1 MKARGLASFGWKVT
15 SHRIK
20 VACNRVRK
28 LAGESASLIKK
39 KGTRTCLDEMVNRII
54 DETGVTGFILESN
67 TILTSMEREWKI
79 DSRIV
84 VLIKVY
90 SKSYKEYFEF
100 FFEYKVRKSPVETT
114 SRYLRNTCNYL
125 LKFVAFNEW
134 KRSISKVLF
143 VFFSFSPP
151 VFPRSSMI
159 DNPLYGT
166 SFNRIMNFYRA
177 RLIFTLVQ
185 FLFRFKLNTN
195 RIKIWYRGLDKTAK
209 R

>member
-100 FFEYKVRKSPVETT
+100 FPSNIKFESH
-114 SRYLRNTCNYL
+114 L
-125 LKFVAFNEW
+125 LKVVTYVIRVIIYWNLSRLMNE
-134 KRSISKVLF
+134 KDPSRRF
-143 VFFSFSPP
+143 YSFSSLFPP

>member
-100 FFEYKVRKSPVETT
+100 FFEYKVRKSPVE
-114 SRYLRNTCNYL
+114 SRYVIRNTCNYL

-143 VFFSFSPP
+143 VFFSFSPQ
-151 VFPRSSMI
+151 FFLDLRWSIIHFMEH
-159 DNPLYGT
+159 
-166 SFNRIMNFYRA
+166 
-177 RLIFTLVQ
+177 RLTE
-185 FLFRFKLNTN
+185 
-195 RIKIWYRGLDKTAK
+195 
-209 R
+209 